1 MPHQVTVTG
10 VLGPGIARTSML
22 IPNANEVVF
31 NMNPKILRVRVD
43 DPNGN
48 WKDVDISAA
57 TTVTCTITTG
67 NYAFVI
73 S

>member
-10 VLGPGIARTSML
+10 TLGPGIARSAMVVQ
-22 IPNANEVVF
+22 NVNEVVF
-31 NMNPKILRVRVD
+31 NLNPKILRVRVD
-43 DPNGN
+43 DINGN

-57 TTVTCTITTG
+57 TTVTCTITSG
-67 NYAFVI
+67 NYAFVV

>member
-10 VLGPGIARTSML
+10 KTGPNFSLAGL
-22 IPNANEVVF
+22 VIPNVVEVSFVPD
-31 NMNPKILRVRVD
+31 PKLLRVRTSEV
-43 DPNGN
+43 NGN
-48 WKDVDISAA
+48 VKDFDISAA

-67 NYAFVI
+67 NFAFVV